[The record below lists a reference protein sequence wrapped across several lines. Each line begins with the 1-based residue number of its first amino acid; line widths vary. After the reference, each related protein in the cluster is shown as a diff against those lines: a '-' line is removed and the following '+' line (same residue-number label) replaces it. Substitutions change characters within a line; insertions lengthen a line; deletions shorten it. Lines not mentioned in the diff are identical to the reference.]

1 MALAQH
7 YQVTREGKR
16 MTNSNYETPARISEE
31 YPTNPVFGVVDDDK
45 AADALVKKL
54 SELPIK
60 QESIDVLRNEE
71 AAEQIE
77 QYRVEHPVKARLD
90 HVMTFMSN
98 ESELIDQYNQRLN
111 DGELIV
117 SAEVA
122 DEAQAHEVADV
133 MRQHGGHYI
142 NYFGTQVITTL
153 EP

>member
-1 MALAQH
+1 
-7 YQVTREGKR
+7 
-16 MTNSNYETPARISEE
+16 MTQSNYETPARINEE
-31 YPTNPVFGVVDDDK
+31 YPTNTVIGVVDDSK
-45 AADALVKKL
+45 AAEALVAQLAK
-54 SELPIK
+54 LPINE
-60 QESIDVLRNEE
+60 ESIDVLGNEA

-77 QYRVEHPVKARLD
+77 EYRKEHPVKARID

-122 DEAQAHEVADV
+122 DEEQAHKVADV

>member
-1 MALAQH
+1 MH
-7 YQVTREGKR
+7 
-16 MTNSNYETPARISEE
+16 ETPTRLHEE
-31 YPTNPVFGVVDDDK
+31 YPTNTVIGVVEDAK
-45 AADALVKKL
+45 AAEAIASKL
-54 SELPIK
+54 EDMPLN
-60 QESIDVLRNEE
+60 EDSINILCDEA

-77 QYRVEHPVKARLD
+77 EYRNEHPIKARID

-111 DGELIV
+111 NGELIV
-117 SAEVA
+117 SAEVE
-122 DEAQAHEVADV
+122 DEEQAHEVADV

>member
-1 MALAQH
+1 
-7 YQVTREGKR
+7 
-16 MTNSNYETPARISEE
+16 MTDSMHETPARLHEE
-31 YPTNPVFGVVDDDK
+31 YPTNTVIGVVEDAK
-45 AADALVKKL
+45 AAEAIASKL
-54 SELPIK
+54 EDMPLN
-60 QESIDVLRNEE
+60 EDSINILCDEA

-77 QYRVEHPVKARLD
+77 EYRNEHPIKARID

-111 DGELIV
+111 NGELIV
-117 SAEVA
+117 SAEVE
-122 DEAQAHEVADV
+122 DEEQAHEVADV

>member
-1 MALAQH
+1 MH
-7 YQVTREGKR
+7 
-16 MTNSNYETPARISEE
+16 ETPARLHEE
-31 YPTNPVFGVVDDDK
+31 YPTNTVIGVVEDAK
-45 AADALVKKL
+45 AAEAIASKL
-54 SELPIK
+54 EDMPLN
-60 QESIDVLRNEE
+60 EDSINILCDEA

-77 QYRVEHPVKARLD
+77 EYRNEHPIKARID

-111 DGELIV
+111 NGELIV
-117 SAEVA
+117 SAAVE
-122 DEAQAHEVADV
+122 DEEQAHEVADV